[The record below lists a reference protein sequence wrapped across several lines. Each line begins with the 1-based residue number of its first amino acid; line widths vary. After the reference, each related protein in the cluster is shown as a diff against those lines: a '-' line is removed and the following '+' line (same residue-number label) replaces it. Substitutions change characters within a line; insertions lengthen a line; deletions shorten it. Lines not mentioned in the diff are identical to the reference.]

1 MNIDKAG
8 KDFWDA
14 GWSSQHN
21 IKPINPNDLSR
32 KNYVNVK
39 LHEYFQGIFSKLQT
53 EDMQLLEIGCAC
65 SQWLPYFAK
74 EYGFII
80 SGLDYSEIG
89 CEQERQVL
97 QQANIT
103 GNIVC
108 ANLFNPPDNL
118 LEKFDIVLSLGV
130 AEHFEDTSGYIRATA
145 QYLKKGGILITL
157 IPNITGVIGW
167 IQKIINQK
175 VYDIHVPLT
184 ASNLEQANTDSGIQ
198 VLVCEYFLSANF
210 GMCNLTGIR
219 TNNLTYLMIR
229 LLVAILRRVSS
240 LVHLIE
246 GKIRTFNS
254 NQRFATYVI
263 CVGTKK

>member
-32 KNYVNVK
+32 ENYVNVK
-39 LHEYFQGIFSKLQT
+39 LHEYFQNIFSKLQT
-53 EDMQLLEIGCAC
+53 EGMQLLEIGCAC

-97 QQANIT
+97 QQANVT
-103 GNIVC
+103 GNVVC
-108 ANLFNPPDNL
+108 TDLFNPPDDL

-130 AEHFEDTSGYIRATA
+130 AEHFEDTSGYIRAAA

-157 IPNITGVIGW
+157 IPNITGVVGW
-167 IQKIINQK
+167 IQKIINRK

-184 ASNLEQANTDSGIQ
+184 ASDLEQANTDSGIQ

-219 TNNLTYLMIR
+219 TNNPTYLVTR
-229 LLVAILRRVSS
+229 LLVAILRRISS

-246 GKIRTFNS
+246 GKIKTYSS